1 MEKLGIDLKV
11 MVAQIVNFVL
21 LLVIFKKY
29 IYKPFLAALKNQEA
43 KEKEALE
50 KIEAYEKKEK
60 ALYSKKLELE
70 QEYEEKLKKM
80 YAKMKKETSEAKR
93 QILKEAQNEA
103 EELRRHNLELIEA
116 DRKKMLNEIKKESVD
131 IALALSEKALS
142 EIVNSKLQSEIVKE
156 VAKKLPKSSY
166 VN

>member
-29 IYKPFLAALKNQEA
+29 IYKPFLTALKNQEV

-60 ALYSKKLELE
+60 ALYNRKLELE
-70 QEYEEKLKKM
+70 QDYEEKLKKM

-116 DRKKMLNEIKKESVD
+116 DRKKMLNEIKKESVE

-142 EIVNSKLQSEIVKE
+142 EIVSNKMQSEIVKE
-156 VAKKLPKSSY
+156 VAKKLPKLSHA
-166 VN
+166 N